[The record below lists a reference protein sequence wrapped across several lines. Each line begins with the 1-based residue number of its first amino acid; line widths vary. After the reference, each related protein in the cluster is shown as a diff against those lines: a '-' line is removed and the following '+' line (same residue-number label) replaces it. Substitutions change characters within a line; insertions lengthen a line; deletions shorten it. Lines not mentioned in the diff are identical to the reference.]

1 MLANSSR
8 VGNSLF
14 SFSSEWIIFC
24 ERKSEIVI
32 LSFFFVKNGEIYEF
46 FCSNHSF
53 FESKRAAPCGSDSK
67 FHKIWTN
74 QKFIKPV
81 LQYAP
86 MSCQRITPTLVGI
99 GRLCLL

>member
-46 FCSNHSF
+46 F
-53 FESKRAAPCGSDSK
+53 
-67 FHKIWTN
+67 
-74 QKFIKPV
+74 
-81 LQYAP
+81 
-86 MSCQRITPTLVGI
+86 
-99 GRLCLL
+99 